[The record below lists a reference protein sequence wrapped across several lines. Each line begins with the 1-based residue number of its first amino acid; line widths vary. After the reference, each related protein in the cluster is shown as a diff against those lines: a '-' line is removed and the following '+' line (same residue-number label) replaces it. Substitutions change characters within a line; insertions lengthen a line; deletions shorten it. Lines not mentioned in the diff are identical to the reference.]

1 MPANSETQALLA
13 EIAQWEFPPISKL
26 NPTKVREVNEI
37 FLRFSH
43 AREAIA
49 QVENRSIPGPAGEI
63 PLRIYTPAGQ
73 APFPVLVYFHGGGW
87 VIGNLEMEES
97 ICRTLANRAD
107 CVVVSVDYRLA
118 PEHLFP
124 AAAEDAYAATLWV
137 ANHAAE
143 LNADRDRL
151 AVGGE
156 SAGGNLAA
164 VVAQMARDRQSLS
177 LVYQLLFYPV
187 IQYRFDTPSYRQ
199 NSKDYLLTKPLM
211 KWFWDCYL
219 PSAADGKNPYA
230 SPMFAKTL
238 HNLPPAL
245 IITAEL
251 DILRDEAELYGDR
264 LQAAG
269 VPVKISHYNGTI
281 HGFVNLAKKLPQG
294 LSALEEASTALSA
307 AFKA

>member
-199 NSKDYLLTKPLM
+199 NSKYYLLTKPLM

-219 PSAADGKNPYA
+219 TSAADGKNPYA

-269 VPVKISHYNGTI
+269 VPVKISRYNGTI